1 MLNLNV
7 YSMDILK
14 IFNSDK
20 EGIRRS
26 HVKNLVTVA
35 MADGRL
41 DIDEWKLLMAIAKRL
56 GMDEEEIKFIR
67 SNPDQISFVP
77 PKKYDEKVQQI
88 RDLVSVMTIDHI
100 INQKELE
107 LCTKISLKLDILP
120 QMVDE
125 ILESSHSAR

>member
-1 MLNLNV
+1 
-7 YSMDILK
+7 MDILK
-14 IFNSDK
+14 IFKSDK

-26 HVKNLVTVA
+26 HVKNLVTVT

-56 GMDEEEIKFIR
+56 GMSEEEIKFIR
-67 SNPDQISFVP
+67 SNPDQVTFMP

-88 RDLVSVMTIDHI
+88 RDLVAVMTIDHI
-100 INQKELE
+100 IIQKELE
-107 LCTKISLKLDILP
+107 LCKKISLKLDILP

-125 ILESSHSAR
+125 ILETGMPHH

>member
-1 MLNLNV
+1 
-7 YSMDILK
+7 MDILK
-14 IFNSDK
+14 IFKSDK

-41 DIDEWKLLMAIAKRL
+41 DIDEWKLLMSIAKRL

-67 SNPDQISFVP
+67 SNPDQVSFVP
-77 PKKYDEKVQQI
+77 PKKYEEKVQQI

-107 LCTKISLKLDILP
+107 LCKKISLNLDILP

-125 ILESSHSAR
+125 ILEASHSAS

>member
-1 MLNLNV
+1 
-7 YSMDILK
+7 MDILK
-14 IFNSDK
+14 IFKSDR

-41 DIDEWKLLMAIAKRL
+41 DIDEWKLLMTIAKRL
-56 GMDEEEIKFIR
+56 GMEEEEIKLIR
-67 SNPDQISFVP
+67 SNPDQVSFVP

-88 RDLVSVMTIDHI
+88 RDLVAVMTIDHI

-107 LCTKISLKLDILP
+107 LCKKISLKLDILP

-125 ILESSHSAR
+125 IIETSQPAQ

>member
-1 MLNLNV
+1 
-7 YSMDILK
+7 MDLLK
-14 IFNSDK
+14 IFKSDK

-41 DIDEWKLLMAIAKRL
+41 DIEEWKLLMMIAKRL

-67 SNPDQISFVP
+67 SNPDQVTFVP
-77 PKKYDEKVQQI
+77 PKKYEEKVQQI
-88 RDLVSVMTIDHI
+88 RDLVAVMTIDSI
-100 INQKELE
+100 INQRELD
-107 LCTKISLKLDILP
+107 LCKKISLKLDILP

-125 ILESSHSAR
+125 IIETGSVR

>member
-1 MLNLNV
+1 
-7 YSMDILK
+7 MDILK
-14 IFNSDK
+14 IFKSDK

-26 HVKNLVTVA
+26 HVKNLLTVA

-56 GMDEEEIKFIR
+56 GMSEEEIKFIR
-67 SNPDQISFVP
+67 SNPDQVTFMP

-88 RDLVSVMTIDHI
+88 RDLVAVMTIDHI

-107 LCTKISLKLDILP
+107 LCKKISLKLDILP

-125 ILESSHSAR
+125 ILETGMPHH

>member
-1 MLNLNV
+1 
-7 YSMDILK
+7 MDILK
-14 IFNSDK
+14 IFKSDK

-26 HVKNLVTVA
+26 HVKNLVSVA

-41 DIDEWKLLMAIAKRL
+41 DIDEWKLLMTIAKRL
-56 GMDEEEIKFIR
+56 GMEEEEIKFIR

-77 PKKYDEKVQQI
+77 PRKYEEKVQQI

-107 LCTKISLKLDILP
+107 LCKKISLKLDILP

-125 ILESSHSAR
+125 ILETSHSG

>member
-1 MLNLNV
+1 MLNLKV
-7 YSMDILK
+7 CSMDILK
-14 IFNSDK
+14 IFKSDK

-56 GMDEEEIKFIR
+56 GMSEEEIKFIR
-67 SNPDQISFVP
+67 SNPDQVTFMP

-88 RDLVSVMTIDHI
+88 RDLVAVMTIDHI

-107 LCTKISLKLDILP
+107 LCKKISLKLDILP

-125 ILESSHSAR
+125 ILETGMPHH

>member
-1 MLNLNV
+1 
-7 YSMDILK
+7 MDILK
-14 IFNSDK
+14 IFKSDK

-41 DIDEWKLLMAIAKRL
+41 DIDEWKLLMDIAKRL
-56 GMDEEEIKFIR
+56 GMSEEEIKFIR
-67 SNPDQISFVP
+67 SNPDQITFMP

-88 RDLVSVMTIDHI
+88 RDLVAVMTIDHI
-100 INQKELE
+100 INQKELD
-107 LCTKISLKLDILP
+107 LCKKISLKLDILP

-125 ILESSHSAR
+125 ILETGMPHH